1 MVQYYTW
8 ISSTTHNV
16 PRIFLKTYLY
26 YTIKMNYFIEEMYV
40 LPKKKKTV
48 IFQSPKQNK
57 LLKCPTPNIIVCVCR
72 RQKRLKGKKL
82 LLCSLKIK

>member
-40 LPKKKKTV
+40 LPKKKKRS
-48 IFQSPKQNK
+48 FSNP
-57 LLKCPTPNIIVCVCR
+57 PNRINYLSV
-72 RQKRLKGKKL
+72 RLRT
-82 LLCSLKIK
+82 